1 MSPVIVT
8 LPARKPNM
16 LSVFLRAFLLAIL
29 AAVVDAGAFL
39 SGLRV
44 RTFFGEDRAFFT
56 AVVFLGFDLLG
67 FAILS

>member
-1 MSPVIVT
+1 
-8 LPARKPNM
+8 
-16 LSVFLRAFLLAIL
+16 LLAIL

-44 RTFFGEDRAFFT
+44 WTFFGEDRAFFT
-56 AVVFLGFDLLG
+56 AIVFLGFDLLG